1 MKWFRGRYAIYL
13 PAFGAVLGAF
23 GGWVFVHARVL
34 PNAGLAVLFAAFW
47 EAFVPREDRA
57 YGFRRAMFSTLNI
70 VTRSLLLVNLATPRV
85 GEVLVVAQIIPRAS
99 MIALAW
105 VSRPAPWGVGYEFSS
120 TLVSWEAAIAI
131 LEGVAAAMWLGIRPG
146 VMILA
151 GTYVILRLVQWLSY
165 RYQGGVNADGL
176 GMTQLLTEFFVLLLF
191 DCSACRW

>member
-1 MKWFRGRYAIYL
+1 MKWFKGRYAIYL

-23 GGWVFVHARVL
+23 GAWLFVHARVL
-34 PNAGLAVLFAAFW
+34 PNAGLAILFAAFW
-47 EAFVPREDRA
+47 EGFVPREDRA
-57 YGFRRAMFSTLNI
+57 YGFRRAMISTVNI

-85 GEVLVVAQIIPRAS
+85 GEVLVVAQVIPRAS

-120 TLVSWEAAIAI
+120 TLVSWEALIAI

-146 VMILA
+146 VMIIA
-151 GTYVILRLVQWLSY
+151 GTYLILRLVQWLSY
-165 RYQGGVNADGL
+165 RYQGGVNADAL